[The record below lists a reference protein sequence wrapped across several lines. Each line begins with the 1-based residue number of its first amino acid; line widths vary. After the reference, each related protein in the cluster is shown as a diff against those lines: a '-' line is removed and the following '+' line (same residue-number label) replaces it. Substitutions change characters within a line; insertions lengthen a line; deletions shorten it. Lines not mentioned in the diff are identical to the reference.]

1 MAPTILSMAVWE
13 DTGAT
18 FYRVMLMA
26 YTHIQSTWD
35 RVKDKVVPYW
45 LAPHGILQEVTR
57 DRKPTENHHPLVW
70 GDRPVPVARLKELFE
85 QAERNPLKYARLV
98 EAEHGIKNWEV
109 DDGA

>member
-13 DTGAT
+13 YTGAT